1 MENTSLRKL
10 LVVDDDDDT
19 LTIARYCL
27 EGLSNVELRFA
38 QSGEETIKVALD
50 FFPDLILLDVM
61 MPKMDG
67 VETFKALKA
76 LKSLEKTPVVFFTAN
91 AQREEIRKFFDLG
104 VIDVVIKPF
113 DPMVFAKTVQN
124 IWEKYNQNH

>member
-1 MENTSLRKL
+1 MENTPLRKL
-10 LVVDDDDDT
+10 LVVDDDYDT

-27 EGLSNVELRFA
+27 EGLSNVELKFA